1 MTDPSGESPQ
11 EQPQQVRSSH
21 IGALVPTHVSRG
33 IFSTGVA
40 VLQGNHE
47 FIVDFLLQMQQPQQV
62 AARVI
67 LPPAVVGQFLQALG
81 ENITKYEKRFGA
93 ISLPQAQQ
101 ETPSTAF
108 EQPPSVA
115 PAEPPVTAAP
125 GAGAGPGPAP
135 GSPSGSG
142 AMSRHSAEDLYDQL
156 RLPEDV
162 MTGQYANA
170 VMIGHTASEFSFD
183 FIATFYP
190 RSVVV
195 QRVFLAA
202 PNVPRLKDSLAQS
215 FEQFRRRS
223 GQPPK
228 GGGSAGQPENN

>member
-1 MTDPSGESPQ
+1 MTDSSDESHP
-11 EQPQQVRSSH
+11 EGPQQVRSSH
-21 IGALVPTHVSRG
+21 IGALVPTHVARG

-67 LPPAVVGQFLQALG
+67 LPPMVVGQFLQALG

-93 ISLPQAQQ
+93 IVLPQTQTESA
-101 ETPSTAF
+101 PAAF
-108 EQPPSVA
+108 EQPGITNVPEIPASVSSESPA
-115 PAEPPVTAAP
+115 PAPP
-125 GAGAGPGPAP
+125 
-135 GSPSGSG
+135 
-142 AMSRHSAEDLYDQL
+142 RHSAEDLYDQL
-156 RLPEDV
+156 RLSEDV

-215 FEQFRRRS
+215 FEQFRRRR
-223 GQPPK
+223 GNPPQS
-228 GGGSAGQPENN
+228 GGGSGHPENN

>member
-1 MTDPSGESPQ
+1 MNDPTGDPPE
-11 EQPQQVRSSH
+11 EGPQQVRSSH
-21 IGALVPTHVSRG
+21 IGALVPAHVSRG

-67 LPPAVVGQFLQALG
+67 LPPVVVGQFLQALT
-81 ENITKYEKRFGA
+81 ENISKYESRFGE
-93 ISLPQAQQ
+93 IVLPVAQG
-101 ETPSTAF
+101 ESAPATF
-108 EQPPSVA
+108 EQPGITNSP
-115 PAEPPVTAAP
+115 PAAAES
-125 GAGAGPGPAP
+125 PA
-135 GSPSGSG
+135 GSG
-142 AMSRHSAEDLYDQL
+142 ITVPDGPRHSAEDLYDQL

-162 MTGQYANA
+162 MSGQYANA

-202 PNVPRLKDSLAQS
+202 PNVPRLRDSLAQS
-215 FEQFRRRS
+215 FEQFRRRT
-223 GQPPK
+223 GDPPQPGAGP
-228 GGGSAGQPENN
+228 GQPENN

>member
-1 MTDPSGESPQ
+1 MSDPSEESPQ

-21 IGALVPTHVSRG
+21 IGALVPAHVSKG

-62 AARVI
+62 AARVV

-81 ENITKYEKRFGA
+81 ENITKYENRFGV
-93 ISLPQAQQ
+93 INLPQAQP
-101 ETPSTAF
+101 ENTSTTF
-108 EQPPSVA
+108 QQPEPVA
-115 PAEPPVTAAP
+115 GVESPAPTES
-125 GAGAGPGPAP
+125 GAGVPAGGGTGTGPMP
-135 GSPSGSG
+135 
-142 AMSRHSAEDLYDQL
+142 RHTAEDLYDQL

-223 GQPPK
+223 GQPPR
-228 GGGSAGQPENN
+228 GGGSSGQPENN

>member
-1 MTDPSGESPQ
+1 MTHSSDDNPQ

-21 IGALVPTHVSRG
+21 IGALVPAHVARG
-33 IFSTGVA
+33 TFSTGVA

-67 LPPAVVGQFLQALG
+67 LPPAVVAQFLDALG
-81 ENITKYEKRFGA
+81 ENITKYENRFGE
-93 ISLPQAQQ
+93 IVLPQAHSESAPAAFQQ
-101 ETPSTAF
+101 PGITNAPETPTSS
-108 EQPPSVA
+108 ES
-115 PAEPPVTAAP
+115 
-125 GAGAGPGPAP
+125 PAP
-135 GSPSGSG
+135 SPSRP
-142 AMSRHSAEDLYDQL
+142 ASRHSAEDLYDQL
-156 RLPEDV
+156 KLPDDV
-162 MTGQYANA
+162 MSGQYANA

-202 PNVPRLKDSLAQS
+202 PNVPRLKDSLVQS
-215 FEQFRRRS
+215 FEQFRRRQS
-223 GQPPK
+223 NPPPQ
-228 GGGSAGQPENN
+228 GGGSGHPENN

>member
-11 EQPQQVRSSH
+11 EEPQQVRSSH
-21 IGALVPTHVSRG
+21 IGALVPTHVARG

-67 LPPAVVGQFLQALG
+67 LPPAVVAQFLQALG
-81 ENITKYEKRFGA
+81 DNISKYEGRFGPIA
-93 ISLPQAQQ
+93 SPTAYPDTPTTDQPGVS
-101 ETPSTAF
+101 TPSDAPT
-108 EQPPSVA
+108 PPPA
-115 PAEPPVTAAP
+115 PEGGPVEPGTP
-125 GAGAGPGPAP
+125 GAP
-135 GSPSGSG
+135 
-142 AMSRHSAEDLYDQL
+142 RHSAEDLYDQL

-202 PNVPRLKDSLAQS
+202 PNVPRLKESLGQS
-215 FEQFRRRS
+215 FEQFRRRT
-223 GQPPK
+223 GQAPPPP
-228 GGGSAGQPENN
+228 GTGPGNPENN